1 MVWSK
6 QTNHNTFQIYV
17 HFYNSESIN
26 IISINTFVPSSR
38 WNMSPKKVSSLCSE
52 LLLGSARKLTNFFK
66 KSMFHLDSFKN
77 SWPVKPVYMSWA
89 GASSQETQLILQ
101 IYTTKKTVFL
111 GCQIEF
117 LSNREI
123 NYPVP
128 RWSLTPK
135 SIHA

>member
-6 QTNHNTFQIYV
+6 QTHHNTFQIYV
-17 HFYNSESIN
+17 HFYNSESTN
-26 IISINTFVPSSR
+26 IISINNFVPSSR

-52 LLLGSARKLTNFFK
+52 LLLGSARKLTIFFK

-77 SWPVKPVYMSWA
+77 SRPVKPVYMSWV

-101 IYTTKKTVFL
+101 IYTKKNSFFRL
-111 GCQIEF
+111 PDRI